1 MRTSNSIK
9 NSIIGT
15 LTIFIS
21 MVTSFIAQAVFIR
34 ILSIDF
40 LGLNGLFTNI
50 LSILSLFEL
59 GIGNAIIYNLYSP
72 LAKKN
77 KEEINSLMCFYKKSY
92 HIIAILILICGVL
105 ILPFLNFIVRDVEVD
120 INIYIVYILF
130 LLSSVASYIISYK
143 RSLIYADQKNYIIN
157 IIHMAYLIIL
167 NISQLLA
174 LYFTKNY
181 YLYLIIK
188 ILYQLFENI
197 VITVCANRLYPYLKD
212 KKVKK
217 LDKEI
222 EQNIFLKI
230 KALVFHKIGA
240 VIINGTDNII
250 ISAFFTIGIVGIY
263 SNYYMIIN
271 AINIMFTQIISSCM
285 ASVGN
290 LLVTSDKQNIYY
302 TFRRIRFLNF
312 WISSFSAISLLCMIQ
327 PFIIIWV
334 GKEYLLGG
342 EVVIILVF
350 NYFQKMQ
357 RCTYSTFKDSAGIW
371 QEDKY
376 VPLIESFFNILF
388 SIVCLKYFGLSG
400 VFMGTIISG
409 LVLWCYSYPR
419 FVYKKLFNR
428 HYLAYFV
435 ETLGYI

>member
-271 AINIMFTQIISSCM
+271 GINIM
-285 ASVGN
+285 
-290 LLVTSDKQNIYY
+290 
-302 TFRRIRFLNF
+302 
-312 WISSFSAISLLCMIQ
+312 
-327 PFIIIWV
+327 
-334 GKEYLLGG
+334 
-342 EVVIILVF
+342 
-350 NYFQKMQ
+350 
-357 RCTYSTFKDSAGIW
+357 
-371 QEDKY
+371 
-376 VPLIESFFNILF
+376 
-388 SIVCLKYFGLSG
+388 
-400 VFMGTIISG
+400 
-409 LVLWCYSYPR
+409 
-419 FVYKKLFNR
+419 
-428 HYLAYFV
+428 
-435 ETLGYI
+435 